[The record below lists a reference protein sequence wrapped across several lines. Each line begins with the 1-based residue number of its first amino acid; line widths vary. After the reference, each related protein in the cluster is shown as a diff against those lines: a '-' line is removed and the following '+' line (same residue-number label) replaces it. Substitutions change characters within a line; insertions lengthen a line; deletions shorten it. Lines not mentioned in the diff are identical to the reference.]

1 MTVTYD
7 LFSPAHFATPYE
19 TFALMRQNDPLYC
32 HEQTGLWFVSRYQ
45 DVHAVLRDRRFSA
58 ARVDGFMPT
67 DSDEKTQVVRRFFTD
82 WMVFQDP
89 PEHTRLRKLIS
100 RAFAPR
106 SIAALESYIQLVVD
120 ESLDRVKDQ
129 EQIDIIRDLALP
141 VPAQVIAHM
150 LGVAP
155 TASMT
160 SSNGRAN
167 CSCSS
172 QWSATRTRIS
182 PPCMRPCATW
192 RRTSTSS
199 SPSAGSRRLTIC

>member
-1 MTVTYD
+1 
-7 LFSPAHFATPYE
+7 
-19 TFALMRQNDPLYC
+19 MRQNDPLYW
-32 HEQTGLWFVSRYQ
+32 HEQTGLWFVSRFQ

-67 DSDEKTQVVRRFFTD
+67 GGDEKTQVVRRFFTD

-106 SIAALESYIQLVVD
+106 NIAALESYIQLVVD

-141 VPAQVIAHM
+141 VPARVIAHM

-155 TASMT
+155 DRVDDFKQWTSDLLLLQSMVGDQDE
-160 SSNGRAN
+160 NL
-167 CSCSS
+167 
-172 QWSATRTRIS
+172 ATVYAAVRNLDAYFHELIDE
-182 PPCMRPCATW
+182 
-192 RRTSTSS
+192 RRVTPTDDQKS
-199 SPSAGSRRLTIC
+199 LLVE